1 MVELRG
7 SRTHQH
13 LLEAFARESQ
23 ATVLLD
29 YYAQIAEIEG
39 YPDAADALRELAA
52 SERLQA
58 HGHLDYLRLVG
69 DPATGLPVGATDH
82 NLMAVLTADS
92 TDQRESYPTMALT
105 AHAEGFPEIASWF
118 ETLAHSKRHHA
129 GRVRELIAGHDDPN
143 SVAGKS

>member
-13 LLEAFARESQ
+13 LLEAFAREAQ

-29 YYAQIAEIEG
+29 HYAQIAEIEG
-39 YPDAADALRELAA
+39 YPEAADALRELAA
-52 SERLQA
+52 SQKLQA

-69 DPATGLPVGATDH
+69 DPATGLPVGATDN
-82 NLMAVLTADS
+82 NLMAVLTADGA
-92 TDQRESYPTMALT
+92 DQRDAYPTMART

-129 GRVRELIAGHDDPN
+129 SRVRELIDEHDEPSS
-143 SVAGKS
+143 SVGRR